1 MLFVSE
7 CTECSPQEL
16 STASCSSQRDNTC
29 THIPPLVTCL
39 NVALV
44 LSCASTIIPSVL
56 ISNYALLA
64 IYPVT
69 VPNHANYNQY
79 HDHVLLGHALINDVI
94 KFTRLF
100 HISFSCQRVHFERSE
115 VTFHK
120 CCLDPNFLARTWRS

>member
-1 MLFVSE
+1 MVSCLLHTTQHKDDLRTTLVKVSYIRHSTQVLLVSE

-29 THIPPLVTCL
+29 THIPPLVTIL

-44 LSCASTIIPSVL
+44 LSCSSTIIPSVL

-79 HDHVLLGHALINDVI
+79 HDHVLLGLAHSCAI
-94 KFTRLF
+94 FLF
-100 HISFSCQRVHFERSE
+100 YLGGEI
-115 VTFHK
+115 
-120 CCLDPNFLARTWRS
+120 

>member
-29 THIPPLVTCL
+29 THIPPLVTIL

-44 LSCASTIIPSVL
+44 LSCSSTIIPSVL

-69 VPNHANYNQY
+69 VPNQANYNQY
-79 HDHVLLGHALINDVI
+79 HDHVLLGHALINNDARGSTLRDQ
-94 KFTRLF
+94 KSHFTNAVWIQTSWPE
-100 HISFSCQRVHFERSE
+100 HRVDNAAK
-115 VTFHK
+115 TGY
-120 CCLDPNFLARTWRS
+120 